1 MLYDIK
7 FIGAGVVPIKSH
19 ASYIAHLNTNQTRDN
34 RLSNHSQ
41 LATND
46 GARCLIHSSKD
57 SLISLSTSFPNDP
70 FFSFGSFVPLWP
82 WNTISKRG
90 RVNICSSAAL
100 SMNNFKPSTFEAYC
114 VRLAG
119 VPFCAAAAAAACT
132 KATAISTQIRECT
145 PSRIPGAARNSAVY
159 YLASPSLTAR

>member
-19 ASYIAHLNTNQTRDN
+19 ASYIAHLNTNQTRHN

-41 LATND
+41 LATKD
-46 GARCLIHSSKD
+46 GASCLILSSKD

-70 FFSFGSFVPLWP
+70 FFAFGSFVPLWP

-100 SMNNFKPSTFEAYC
+100 SMNIFKPSTFEAYC

-119 VPFCAAAAAAACT
+119 VPFCAAAAAACT
-132 KATAISTQIRECT
+132 KATASSTQMRECT
-145 PSRIPGAARNSAVY
+145 PSRTPGAARNSAVY